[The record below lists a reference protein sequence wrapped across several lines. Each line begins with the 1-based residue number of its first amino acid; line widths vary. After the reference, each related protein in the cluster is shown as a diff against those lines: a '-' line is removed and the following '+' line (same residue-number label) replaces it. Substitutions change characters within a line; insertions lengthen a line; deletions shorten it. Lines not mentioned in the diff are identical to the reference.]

1 MKTAVLLSG
10 GVDSSVA
17 LRLLQEEG
25 HDDLTAFYLKIWLE
39 DELQHLGECPW
50 EEDLAYAREVCEA
63 AGVPLE
69 VVPLQRQYWDRV
81 VSYTIAELKEGR
93 TPSPDI
99 FCNQRVKFG
108 AFLEEAGDSFDRVAT
123 GHYARVEEADGLHW
137 LKKGVDPIKDQTYFL
152 CYLDQGQLARCVF
165 PLGALPKNEVRA
177 LAERYSLPNS
187 ARPDSQGICFLG
199 KISYNDFVRHH
210 LGEKPGDII
219 RPETGEK
226 LGEHRGFWFH
236 TVGQRRGLGLA
247 GGPWFVSGKD
257 IEENTVY
264 VSHADELPAASRREY
279 RVGEPHWIS
288 EAPGEGG
295 LQVKLRH
302 SEQVY
307 DCELSA
313 LDDTGFLVRLGS
325 ADAGIAAGQ
334 FTVFYKDEVSLGA
347 APILG

>member
-1 MKTAVLLSG
+1 MSG

-39 DELQHLGECPW
+39 DELHYLGECPW
-50 EEDLAYAREVCEA
+50 EEALAYARAVCDA

-108 AFLEEAGDSFDRVAT
+108 AFLEEAGEGFDRVAT
-123 GHYARVEEADGLHW
+123 GHYARTEEADGLHW
-137 LKKGVDPIKDQTYFL
+137 LKKGVDPVKDQTYFL
-152 CYLDQGQLARCVF
+152 CYLDQGQLARCIF

-177 LAERYSLPNS
+177 LAERYGLPNS

-219 RPETGEK
+219 RRETGEK

-247 GGPWFVSGKD
+247 QGPWFVSGKD
-257 IEENTVY
+257 VEENIVY
-264 VSHADELPAASRREY
+264 VSHADELPEASRSEY
-279 RVGEPHWIS
+279 RIGEPHWIS
-288 EAPGEGG
+288 APPGEGS

-302 SEQVY
+302 SEHVY
-307 DCELSA
+307 ECELSDPGA
-313 LDDTGFLVRLGS
+313 ENVVVRLAS
-325 ADAGIAAGQ
+325 TDAGIAAGQ
-334 FTVFYKDEVSLGA
+334 FTVFYKGDVCLGA

>member
-1 MKTAVLLSG
+1 M
-10 GVDSSVA
+10 
-17 LRLLQEEG
+17 
-25 HDDLTAFYLKIWLE
+25 
-39 DELQHLGECPW
+39 
-50 EEDLAYAREVCEA
+50 
-63 AGVPLE
+63 
-69 VVPLQRQYWDRV
+69 
-81 VSYTIAELKEGR
+81 
-93 TPSPDI
+93 
-99 FCNQRVKFG
+99 
-108 AFLEEAGDSFDRVAT
+108 AT
-123 GHYARVEEADGLHW
+123 GHYARVEEAGGLHW
-137 LKKGVDPIKDQTYFL
+137 LKKGVDPVKDQTYFL

-165 PLGALPKNEVRA
+165 PLGALPKNEVRV

-199 KISYNDFVRHH
+199 KIRYNDFVRHH

-219 RPETGEK
+219 RRETGEK

-257 IEENTVY
+257 IEDNVVY
-264 VSHADELPAASRREY
+264 ASHAEELPECSRREY

-307 DCELSA
+307 DCELDA
-313 LDDTGFLVRLGS
+313 LEDSGFLVRLAG

-334 FTVFYKDEVSLGA
+334 FTVFYKDEVCLGA